1 MLKMF
6 PPVQFTRFTRLIQE
20 GKTVRKAADAS
31 GLDHWL
37 GTWVAAE
44 IRNRKPIQLKQLVK
58 FEELLDRGEPIWLA
72 SALTGIPYNVA
83 AQFSNAYSKAVKRD
97 QTTVSRKK

>member
-6 PPVQFTRFTRLIQE
+6 PPDQFTTFTSLIQA
-20 GKTVRKAADAS
+20 GKTIREAADAS

-44 IRNRKPIQLKQLVK
+44 IRNRKPIELKQLIK
-58 FEELLDRGEPIWLA
+58 FEELLERGEPIWLA
-72 SALTGIPYNVA
+72 SALTGIPYNAA
-83 AQFSNAYSKAVKRD
+83 AQFSNAYSKAVKRG
-97 QTTVSRKK
+97 QATVPRNK